1 MCCDKKYDNTKKHI
15 IYMLL
20 ATDLYILKYFFGCN
34 VFDAKYIII
43 INFYFVFRSTSIIS
57 TYLTFRFQKDK

>member
-34 VFDAKYIII
+34 VFDAKYI
-43 INFYFVFRSTSIIS
+43 N
-57 TYLTFRFQKDK
+57 